1 VRLSPQQLQTLGR
14 AIVEALV
21 RADQVELGG
30 SHEAAAKAVTDRFEA
45 YFKARAALESEAER
59 LAEEHLRSAGVRPS
73 SSSSSGIDRHR
84 VVEMIKEKLAGQ
96 RNFPL

>member
-1 VRLSPQQLQTLGR
+1 MQTLAR
-14 AIVEALV
+14 AIVDALV
-21 RADQVELGG
+21 RADLVELDG
-30 SHEAAAKAVTDRFEA
+30 SHEAAGRAVVERFEA
-45 YFKARAALESEAER
+45 YFKARAALEAEAER
-59 LAEEHLRSAGVRPS
+59 LAEENLRSAGVRSS